1 MNISGGKISAAQK
14 VVVYGPEGIG
24 KTSFAAS
31 FPRPVFSDT
40 EGSTKRLDV
49 MRFDAPKSFAMLMS
63 QAEYVRDNPGI
74 CGTYVVD
81 TFDWAEKLAAVQ
93 VCANAQKNG
102 IEDFGYGKGY
112 VYLNETLGKF
122 LNVLEEIVNRGVNV
136 VVTAHAQMR
145 KFEQPDEF
153 GSYDR
158 WELKA
163 DKRNASMLKEWADMV
178 LFANYKTYVVKDE
191 NNKIKAQGGNRVMY
205 TSHHPCW
212 DAKNR
217 EGLADELP
225 FEYAS
230 IAHLFTSEASTLTV
244 TISAEMPTK
253 EEPARETTVEV
264 PTEESAVI
272 TGATA
277 EEACGIPPSLLQMMQ
292 TDGVLE
298 EEIRKTVAAKGY
310 YPENTPIANYD
321 PKFIDGWILTIWPQ
335 LVDYI
340 KTNLR

>member
-1 MNISGGKISAAQK
+1 MNISGGKIKAAQK

-49 MRFDAPKSFAMLMS
+49 MRFDAPKSFAMLVS
-63 QAEYVRDNPGI
+63 QAEYVRDNPGV

-81 TFDWAEKLAAVQ
+81 TFDWAEKLAIEQ
-93 VCANAQKNG
+93 VCANAKKNG

-112 VYLNETLGKF
+112 VYLNETLGKL
-122 LNVLEEIVNRGVNV
+122 LNILEEVVNRGVNV
-136 VVTAHAQMR
+136 VVTAHAMMR

-178 LFANYKTYVVKDE
+178 LFANYKTYVVQDE
-191 NNKIKAQGGNRVMY
+191 HKKVKAQGGSRVMF

-217 EGLADELP
+217 EGLAPELP
-225 FEYAS
+225 FEFAS
-230 IAHLFTSEASTLTV
+230 IAHLFEPETSV
-244 TISAEMPTK
+244 TQVTAAPAEVPKEEPPKESAYIEGATK
-253 EEPARETTVEV
+253 EE
-264 PTEESAVI
+264 S
-272 TGATA
+272 
-277 EEACGIPPSLLQMMQ
+277 CGIPQSLLQMMQ
-292 TDGVLE
+292 ADGVTE